1 MNFHPFKI
9 DIPEREIFE
18 LKQKLSATRLPEKE
32 TVDDWSQGVPRG
44 YLAELCS
51 YWINNYDWYETQNR
65 LNRINQG
72 LFCIEGM
79 NIHYVEVKSK
89 CDDAKPLLLTH
100 GWPGSFLEFEKIIDP
115 LTNPVEYGIDSKI
128 ACHVICPTLP
138 GFGFSGKPIGVG
150 WNVDRIAKVWD
161 ALMKELGYDIYF
173 AQGGDW
179 GAGITLSI
187 AALDL
192 GSCRSVHVNMPTAG
206 PTKEAFE
213 NPSPRDLQ
221 TLKRIEEFREW
232 GSGYHKQQSTRPQ
245 TLGFGLADSP
255 VGQAAWILEKFYEWT
270 DCSGHPE
277 NIFSKN
283 ELLDNIMLYW
293 LTNSAA
299 SSARL
304 YWETFSPS
312 AILVDRGRISIPV
325 GVSVF
330 PKEIMAGPRSWSEK
344 HFADI
349 CYWSELDRGGHF
361 AALEQP
367 DLFVSEIKKWL
378 AIVG

>member
-32 TVDDWSQGVPRG
+32 TVDDWSQGVPRA

-51 YWINNYDWYETQNR
+51 HWIDDYDWYETQSR

-100 GWPGSFLEFEKIIDP
+100 GWPGSFLEFEKIIGP
-115 LTNPVEYGIDSKI
+115 LTNPSEYGLDSNI

-138 GFGFSGKPIGVG
+138 GFGFSGKPSGVG
-150 WNVDRIAKVWD
+150 WNVDRIAEVWD
-161 ALMKELGYDIYF
+161 ALMKGLGYDTYF

-192 GSCRSVHVNMPTAG
+192 GSCRGVHVNMPTAG
-206 PTKEAFE
+206 PTKEAIE

-221 TLKRIEEFREW
+221 TLKRIEEFQEW